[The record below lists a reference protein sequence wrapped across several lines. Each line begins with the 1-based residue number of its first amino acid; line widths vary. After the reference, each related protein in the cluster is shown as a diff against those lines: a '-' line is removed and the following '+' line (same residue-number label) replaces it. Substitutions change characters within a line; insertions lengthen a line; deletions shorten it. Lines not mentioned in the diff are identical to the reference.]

1 MPGSSPEDICY
12 VLIQLDKDYGI
23 LYKGAQ
29 HLGKAHAIA

>member
-1 MPGSSPEDICY
+1 MPGSSPKDTYY
-12 VLIQLDKDYGI
+12 VLIQLDKSYGI